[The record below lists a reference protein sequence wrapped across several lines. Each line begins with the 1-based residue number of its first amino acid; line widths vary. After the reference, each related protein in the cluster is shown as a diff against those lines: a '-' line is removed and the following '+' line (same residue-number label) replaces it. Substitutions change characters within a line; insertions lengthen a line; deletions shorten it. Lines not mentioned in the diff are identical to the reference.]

1 MIKRHILFLVIA
13 ILFSCKEYDKVD
25 VDKIFKDS
33 PTPEL
38 DMVFYELV
46 KDFKNKLNKD
56 IAIVDRA
63 VNDNLNFNLDTIPI
77 YWNKSIFPKTKFI
90 NSDSL
95 YLNNEPNKKH
105 LVFSKKIK
113 HGYIEITPP
122 YFVNPDKEL
131 LHIRVKCY
139 SPNRIK
145 VYHQILEKENNRY
158 IIKEQDIIAMFND
171 FEMEF
176 AKANYYDYIP
186 YTGL

>member
-46 KDFKNKLNKD
+46 KDFKN
-56 IAIVDRA
+56 
-63 VNDNLNFNLDTIPI
+63 
-77 YWNKSIFPKTKFI
+77 
-90 NSDSL
+90 
-95 YLNNEPNKKH
+95 
-105 LVFSKKIK
+105 
-113 HGYIEITPP
+113 
-122 YFVNPDKEL
+122 
-131 LHIRVKCY
+131 
-139 SPNRIK
+139 RIK